1 MKIVIATPLY
11 PPEIGGPA
19 TYCQLLENKLSLTGA
34 EIAIVKFSTVRHL
47 LKIVRHLKYFT
58 LLYKEARRADLIYAL
73 DPVSV
78 GLPSLLA
85 SLLSFKPLVI
95 KIVGDYAWEQ
105 GKQRFAVGDDLD
117 NFSAHWFKYGWAVL
131 VFKIIQTLVAKY
143 SSAVVVPSQY
153 LAKIVT
159 SWGVNPKK
167 IKVIYNAFDLN
178 INLANRDALREK
190 YNLNGFVV
198 MTAGRLVPWKG
209 IKELVESVI
218 ILKNLIPELSLIIA
232 GDGPEREALVSLV
245 RLRGAVD
252 YIQFTGELLQP
263 DLFAYIKAADLFVLN
278 STYEGLSHQLLEV
291 MSLETPIVATD
302 VGGNPEIITTGENG
316 ILISPYNSD
325 ELQAAI
331 LWLAKSQ
338 TESDKLKQEAKI
350 SLHRF
355 SEKKMIDTL
364 YQHLKTIV

>member
-1 MKIVIATPLY
+1 M
-11 PPEIGGPA
+11 
-19 TYCQLLENKLSLTGA
+19 
-34 EIAIVKFSTVRHL
+34 
-47 LKIVRHLKYFT
+47 
-58 LLYKEARRADLIYAL
+58 
-73 DPVSV
+73 
-78 GLPSLLA
+78 
-85 SLLSFKPLVI
+85 
-95 KIVGDYAWEQ
+95 
-105 GKQRFAVGDDLD
+105 
-117 NFSAHWFKYGWAVL
+117 
-131 VFKIIQTLVAKY
+131 
-143 SSAVVVPSQY
+143 PSQY